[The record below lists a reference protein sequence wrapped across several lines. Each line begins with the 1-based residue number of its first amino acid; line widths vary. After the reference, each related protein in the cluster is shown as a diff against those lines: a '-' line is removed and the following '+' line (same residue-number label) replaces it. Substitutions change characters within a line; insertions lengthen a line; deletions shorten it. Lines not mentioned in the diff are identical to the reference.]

1 MSQPCAIIDCKR
13 ASRADRLTSLTLDK
27 VTDNSRHKLNQW
39 RIDYHGT
46 IDQFYE
52 QKWQELID
60 REETMK
66 DDIDLVSS
74 AIRTLGQKIN
84 EIE

>member
-27 VTDNSRHKLNQW
+27 VTDNSRHKLNQQ
-39 RIDYHGT
+39 RIDCYGT

-52 QKWQELID
+52 QKCQELID

-66 DDIDLVSS
+66 NDIDLVSS
-74 AIRTLGQKIN
+74 AIRTLG
-84 EIE
+84 